1 MAYLDTILSAAMQG
15 PSDEDKD
22 TLRRLSR
29 IAGSS
34 NYNPLPDATA
44 SGPQNYSTPLSA
56 TEEPAFQSWLKTN
69 QVPFK
74 DEPKADYD
82 MRGFYKAAQ
91 FGDPRATQSL
101 NAGDQQMHFPDTWKT
116 PYHTGFSNESMYA
129 PQTAPRWEGDVLKTA
144 GGRVVSDERPSQP
157 QTPLGGYLG
166 AIGAGTQ
173 PIQSASPREE
183 TLPSRIPPERAYPPA
198 EDTGYEGFQVPP
210 PSAISQR
217 LNAIAEQEAA
227 LKYPGAHDI
236 SQKRRYLADLAGV
249 GIGIL
254 SKNPMAGI
262 QMAEGIKTQDFRRKF
277 ADLERQREAWTPR
290 ETEEQKRTSEAA
302 NIYKAERTADIG
314 QQRADTGA
322 GTLAEKV
329 ISDRRHAEQLA
340 KNEDDINA
348 HRAINEN
355 IATGKLILTGTI
367 AEKRNQLA
375 RELEKER
382 EIAAQKRT
390 ETAGEYSV
398 KAAGA
403 RATAAKEPGES
414 QVAAAKGIVEQ
425 ALETDDPLI
434 RQRLLD
440 SLGTQEKAEAQKTNP
455 ELFKHKKILPA
466 EAIPLGKTKTTLD
479 LIDGIRTRIA
489 KRPEIL
495 GPILGRIER
504 GEGAIGTQDVDVA
517 GLETDLNNLLL
528 NESGMYG
535 GTRPSIALVRQIKE
549 GGISKVSNMMSQFVG
564 KLDATENAAKINYKN
579 LSGDEYKKK
588 SKYKVEV
595 LGDAPKQ

>member
-15 PSDEDKD
+15 PSDDDKD

-29 IAGSS
+29 IANSGMGAPAAGPGFESS
-34 NYNPLPDATA
+34 P
-44 SGPQNYSTPLSA
+44 
-56 TEEPAFQSWLKTN
+56 
-69 QVPFK
+69 
-74 DEPKADYD
+74 
-82 MRGFYKAAQ
+82 
-91 FGDPRATQSL
+91 
-101 NAGDQQMHFPDTWKT
+101 
-116 PYHTGFSNESMYA
+116 
-129 PQTAPRWEGDVLKTA
+129 TAPRDY
-144 GGRVVSDERPSQP
+144 
-157 QTPLGGYLG
+157 QTPIMPTTRPAPNLVQATSDSDSRRYIPDQTKSPEANTQTYLASVASG
-166 AIGAGTQ
+166 AAAPEGEQ
-173 PIQSASPREE
+173 LPPR
-183 TLPSRIPPERAYPPA
+183 TVPERAYPPA
-198 EDTGYEGFQVPP
+198 EGTDYQGFEVPP
-210 PSAISQR
+210 RTAIGNK
-217 LNAIAEQEAA
+217 LADILEQKAA
-227 LKYPGAHDI
+227 LQYPGPHDI
-236 SQKRRYLADLAGV
+236 SKTRRILADLAG
-249 GIGIL
+249 GLTGIL
-254 SKNPMAGI
+254 GVNPMAGI
-262 QMAEGIKTQDFRRKF
+262 GMAEAIKSQPFHQALSALNRK
-277 ADLERQREAWTPR
+277 QEAYTT
-290 ETEEQKRTSEAA
+290 ELGEEQKRTTEAA

-322 GTLAEKV
+322 GTLAERV

-355 IATGKLILTGTI
+355 IATGKLLLTGTI
-367 AEKRNQLA
+367 AEKRDQLA

-390 ETAGEYSV
+390 ETAGEYNV

-504 GEGAIGTQDVDVA
+504 GEGAIGTQDADVA

-579 LSGDEYKKK
+579 LSGDEYKRK